1 MVEEKILF
9 IVRHGKS
16 TQDYL
21 SVSDIDRPLKDRGI
35 KDAHEMAGRI
45 VKRDLYPDVI
55 ISSPAVR
62 ALHTAIIFSRVI
74 GLQADEIVINEELY
88 LADYDEILSVIKA
101 TDNSRKSL
109 MIFGHNPGFTDLVN
123 LLSGLEIENLPTTGL
138 AVLRF
143 KAAAWSD
150 ISKKNLTSEFV
161 DYPHNS

>member
-1 MVEEKILF
+1 MAEEKILF

-74 GLQADEIVINEELY
+74 GLPADEIVINEELY
-88 LADYDEILSVIKA
+88 LADYEEILSVVKA
-101 TDNSRKSL
+101 TDNSRKAL

-123 LLSGLEIENLPTTGL
+123 HLSGLEIDNLPTTGL

-143 KAAAWSD
+143 KADRWND
-150 ISKKNLTSEFV
+150 ISKKHLTSEFV
-161 DYPHNS
+161 DFPHNS